1 MAEPTDSPTK
11 WVAQH
16 VRRYL
21 ETGGEQGG
29 VFHGVPAL
37 LLTTRGRKTGQ
48 LRRTA
53 LYYGEDDGRYVV
65 VASNGG
71 AAKHP
76 AWYLNLTAEPVV
88 TVQVG
93 AETFEAVAEPAKG
106 AEWDRLWEKMVELFP
121 TYRSYRTKADREI
134 PLVVLTRK

>member
-1 MAEPTDSPTK
+1 MAQPTDSPTK

-16 VRRYL
+16 VQRYV

-37 LLTTRGRKTGQ
+37 LLTTRGRKSGR

-76 AWYLNLTAEPVV
+76 AWYLNLTAEPEV

-93 AETFEAVAEPAKG
+93 ADEFTALAQSAEG
-106 AEWDRLWEKMVELFP
+106 AEWDRLWEMMADIFP
-121 TYRSYRTKADREI
+121 TYRSYRTKTDREI

>member
-16 VRRYL
+16 VQRYL

-37 LLTTRGRKTGQ
+37 LLTTRGRKSGQ

-53 LYYGEDDGRYVV
+53 LYYGEDNGRYVV

-71 AAKHP
+71 AARHP
-76 AWYLNLTAEPVV
+76 AWYLNLTADPAV

-93 AETFEAVAEPAKG
+93 SDVFEADARPAEG
-106 AEWDRLWEKMVELFP
+106 AERDRLWEMMVELFP
-121 TYRSYRTKADREI
+121 TYRSYRAKTDREI
-134 PLVVLTRK
+134 PLVVLSRR